1 MTERFNAEAQQ
12 TVQGQ
17 SGVGPSITV
26 SSLTALGVGAGSG
39 TSATAQERNS
49 SIAFEFP
56 IRWDDISAYLG
67 RLNEKKPLEDL
78 VDDMTVRDRQL
89 EDFLNTNI
97 VNGIVAGS
105 NITIS
110 RATGVVTISSSVPAG
125 PQGPQGAQGPQG
137 PQGPQGS
144 QGPAGAQGAAGAQ
157 GPQGPQGSA
166 GPQGSTGP
174 QGATGASGTSGWQYG
189 SSVVSTSGGATN
201 LAVISF
207 PTPFGSSPS
216 TVVVS
221 NGDTGA
227 RNCFV
232 GVHSWSNSFFQIR
245 ASDTS
250 STLIRINWLAIP

>member
-110 RATGVVTISSSVPAG
+110 RATGVVTITAAAPAWTAFTPTVYNGANTAATGSNNNSAWMRMGSLVIVRINIKATWATNTYPTYITGMPVQLKAAVNSPYGLGSAEVGGVPALMVN
-125 PQGPQGAQGPQG
+125 
-137 PQGPQGS
+137 S
-144 QGPAGAQGAAGAQ
+144 QTSAASRIDFNHNGTPAGTTAWGIGLTVTYEAA
-157 GPQGPQGSA
+157 
-166 GPQGSTGP
+166 
-174 QGATGASGTSGWQYG
+174 
-189 SSVVSTSGGATN
+189 
-201 LAVISF
+201 
-207 PTPFGSSPS
+207 
-216 TVVVS
+216 
-221 NGDTGA
+221 
-227 RNCFV
+227 
-232 GVHSWSNSFFQIR
+232 
-245 ASDTS
+245 
-250 STLIRINWLAIP
+250 